1 MSSLADYLS
10 EGLHSY
16 EFTNCKSCLDYTT
29 TKYDKLI
36 FRCFECKKNDKKD
49 FNKDLVKR
57 FENTYEFFDDRDI
70 NEFIW
75 Y

>member
-1 MSSLADYLS
+1 MI
-10 EGLHSY
+10 
-16 EFTNCKSCLDYTT
+16 

-36 FRCFECKKNDKKD
+36 FRCFEGKKNDKKV

-57 FENTYEFFDDRDI
+57 LFENTYEFCDDRDI

>member
-1 MSSLADYLS
+1 MI
-10 EGLHSY
+10 
-16 EFTNCKSCLDYTT
+16 